1 VESEMKNKIVMLQAH
16 LINQLIQKFDNQ
28 TSGKRNRKKT
38 GIRRFKVQSPTKEM
52 KFLDPN
58 SQKKYR
64 SGVGMFLCMTKY
76 LRPDIRNVLRRDIF
90 LSEFMVQHG
99 VLTMRYCVLSNL

>member
-1 VESEMKNKIVMLQAH
+1 MKNKIVMLQAH
-16 LINQLIQKFDNQ
+16 LINQLIQKFDNH
-28 TSGKRNRKKT
+28 TSGKRNRKKP

-64 SGVGMFLCMTKY
+64 SRVGMFLCMTKY
-76 LRPDIRNVLRRDIF
+76 LRPDIRNVLRSDIF
-90 LSEFMVQHG
+90 LIEFMVQHG